1 MSKQYNENFTP
12 ENEAEELVMLA
23 GRVEAVGAYL
33 SMEKYGI
40 DKYLVAE
47 MLGITLQ
54 EEKDDAK
61 DNRTDGDSELD

>member
-12 ENEAEELVMLA
+12 EDANEELLMLV

-33 SMEKYGI
+33 SHE
-40 DKYLVAE
+40 KYLVDRKVIAN

-54 EEKDDAK
+54 EDKDNAK
-61 DNRTDGDSELD
+61 DNSTDGDSELD